1 VKENEMTDDPQKWR
15 RRREAFWREHHEAK
29 EPQAA
34 VIAYQQH
41 VRGRPEGM
49 ENTLAGK
56 SSF

>member
-1 VKENEMTDDPQKWR
+1 MTDDPQKWR